1 MNQQDQSSTPFNPQS
16 SSSHPQHRLPFA
28 DRLNNTARN
37 HFVACCG
44 EFIGTFFFLFFA
56 LSGTQVANT
65 TKDANELN
73 QLLYIS
79 LAFGFSLAV
88 NAWVWF
94 RVSGGLFNP
103 AITLGMYLS
112 GAVPLVRSILIAISQ
127 ILGGIVASLVVHA
140 IFPGPLA
147 VTTALSDS
155 TSLGQGFLIEMFLTF
170 QLLTTIQMLAGEKH
184 AATFMAPIGIGLSL
198 FIAELSGVRFTGG
211 SLNPARSF
219 GPALV
224 LMSFPKEHW
233 IYWAGPASGAVLAAG
248 LYKFLKILDYE
259 RANPGQDA
267 SGRDGEDGRIRLLG

>member
-1 MNQQDQSSTPFNPQS
+1 MEESQQQPQ
-16 SSSHPQHRLPFA
+16 RLPFA
-28 DRLNNTARN
+28 DRLNDNARN

-65 TKDANELN
+65 APNRHNDNELN
-73 QLLYIS
+73 RLTYIA
-79 LAFGFSLAV
+79 LAFGMSLAV

-103 AITLGMYLS
+103 AVTLGMFLA

-127 ILGGIVASLVVHA
+127 ILGGIAASAVVYA
-140 IFPGPLA
+140 IFPGKLA
-147 VTTALSDS
+147 VTTSLSKG
-155 TSLGQGFLIEMFLTF
+155 TSIGQGFLIEMFLTF
-170 QLLTTIQMLAGEKH
+170 ELLVTIMMLAGEKH
-184 AATFMAPIGIGLSL
+184 AATPMAPIGIGLSL
-198 FIAELSGVRFTGG
+198 FIAELSGVSFTGG

-219 GPALV
+219 GPAVV
-224 LMSFPKEHW
+224 LMDFESEHW
-233 IYWAGPASGAVLAAG
+233 IYWAGPAVGAVLAAG

-267 SGRDGEDGRIRLLG
+267 AKPGLMPGDGDGRIRLVDGE